1 MTAIP
6 TMQMG
11 NVARVDAYYG
21 NDSTGTIGGLPFASV
36 QAALTACSS
45 GQSVWVLPGTYNLTA
60 GIVMATG
67 VSMRGFS
74 VQTTTIQMVG
84 VTANTT
90 LITMSSQ
97 SRIEDITWKLTSS
110 GHYTL
115 KGMVFGGTTTAD
127 AKLRTCVITVDNSA
141 AGYTGTSNVYGIE
154 CNGTGTLG
162 SGSFSFNSLKGSTVN
177 VYSNG
182 NGNKRAVIVTAANVV
197 STRDLNIYV
206 SQPPNVTG
214 HTGSYVGVET
224 ADPSNVGSIQMR
236 STTIG
241 TVRPDIGSTYTASD
255 ILQTN
260 PTTITNPTYLASP
273 GIQIGP
279 GVDLVTKTAG
289 SKGFSSYNYPT
300 TLFYGAI
307 GTLNVSGVTTT
318 GGYLWPGSVQT
329 SSGGGQFVKYP
340 DITTPPAYYRA
351 QQPFILAGM
360 VVNCLTAPGTG
371 HSTTVLVRR
380 TPLGGSIGNTV
391 FTLTLTNSAITA
403 SFYDASVTFGAGD
416 YIHVFVTYDASGNN
430 THDLSVQ
437 LDCF

>member
-1 MTAIP
+1 
-6 TMQMG
+6 MG
-11 NVARVDAYYG
+11 NVARVDAVNG
-21 NDSTGTIGGLPFASV
+21 NDSLATVGGSPFATIE
-36 QAALTACSS
+36 AAITAVGAST
-45 GQSVWVLPGTYNLTA
+45 GKTIWVLPGTYNLSA
-60 GIVMATG
+60 GITVPSSCAL
-67 VSMRGFS
+67 RGLNT
-74 VQTTTIQMVG
+74 QTTTIQMLG

-90 LITMSSQ
+90 LITMGENC
-97 SRIEDITWKLTSS
+97 RVEDLTLKLTSS

-115 KGMVFGGTTTAD
+115 KGMYFGGQSSVTS
-127 AKLRTCVITVDNSA
+127 KLRTCVLTVDNSA
-141 AGYTGTSNVYGIE
+141 ASGTGTSNVYGVE
-154 CNGTGTLG
+154 CGGTGTLG
-162 SGSFSFNSLKGSTVN
+162 AGTFSFNSLKGATIN

-182 NGNKRAVIVTAANVV
+182 NGKKRGVLVSNTNIA

-206 SQPPNVTG
+206 SQPTAVTG

-224 ADPSNVGSIQMR
+224 ADPSNTGSIQLR

-241 TVRPDIGSTYTASD
+241 TVTPSAGQTYTASD

-260 PTTITNPTYLASP
+260 PSTIANPTYLASA
-273 GIQIGP
+273 GIQVGP

-289 SKGFSSYNYPT
+289 SKGFSTYTYPT

-340 DITTPPAYYRA
+340 DITTPPTYYRS

-380 TPLGGSIGNTV
+380 TPVGGSIGDTV
-391 FTLTLTNSAITA
+391 FTLTLTNSTMVA

-416 YIHVFVTYDASGNN
+416 YIHVFVTYDANANN

>member
-1 MTAIP
+1 L
-6 TMQMG
+6 
-11 NVARVDAYYG
+11 R
-21 NDSTGTIGGLPFASV
+21 GLN
-36 QAALTACSS
+36 T
-45 GQSVWVLPGTYNLTA
+45 
-60 GIVMATG
+60 
-67 VSMRGFS
+67 
-74 VQTTTIQMVG
+74 QTTTIQMLG

-90 LITMSSQ
+90 LITVGENC
-97 SRIEDITWKLTSS
+97 RVEDVNMRLTSS

-115 KGMVFGGTTTAD
+115 KGMYFAGSSSISS
-127 AKLRTCVITVDNSA
+127 KLRTCVLTVDNSTA
-141 AGYTGTSNVYGIE
+141 SGTGTSNVYGVE
-154 CNGTGTLG
+154 FAGTGTLG
-162 SGSFSFNSLKGSTVN
+162 SGTFSFNSLKGATIN

-182 NGNKRAVIVTAANVV
+182 NGKKRGVLVSNTNLA

-206 SQPPNVTG
+206 SQPTAVTG

-224 ADPSNVGSIQMR
+224 ADPANTGSIQLR
-236 STTIG
+236 STTVG
-241 TVRPDIGSTYTASD
+241 TVTPTAGQTYTASD

-260 PTTITNPTYLASP
+260 PSTIANPTYLASA
-273 GIQIGP
+273 GIQVGP

-289 SKGFSSYNYPT
+289 SKGFSTYNYPT

-307 GTLNVSGVTTT
+307 GRLSVSGVTTS

-340 DITTPPAYYRA
+340 DITTPPAYYRS

-371 HSTTVLVRR
+371 NSTTVLVRR
-380 TPLGGSIGNTV
+380 TPLGGSIGDTV
-391 FTLTLTNSAITA
+391 FTLTLTNSTMVA

-416 YIHVFVTYDASGNN
+416 YIHVFVTYNASGN
-430 THDLSVQ
+430 TTADLSVQ